1 MKIFTGKVISTRD
14 KTAVVAV
21 TRLVAHKVYK
31 KRVKKTK
38 KYQVH
43 DNFGVK
49 VGQDVNFV
57 ASKPYSKTKKWKI
70 YFRKDQD
77 LKSKISKSKKD
88 LKEVSDKEKAKNKK
102 VKK

>member
-21 TRLVAHKVYK
+21 TRLVAHKIYK

-43 DNFGVK
+43 DDFGVE
-49 VGQDVNFV
+49 VGQVVSFV

-70 YFRKDQD
+70 YVHKNQD
-77 LKSKISKSKKD
+77 PKYKISKSKKD
-88 LKEVSDKEKAKNKK
+88 SDKGDSEKKAKTRK

>member
-49 VGQDVNFV
+49 VGQDVNFI

-70 YFRKDQD
+70 YFHKDKD

-88 LKEVSDKEKAKNKK
+88 SDKGDSEKKAKTRK